1 MALPAAKK
9 DVRSKANEEYGDDRG
24 LSMMH
29 SMLSLKLKEWLA
41 AFMLTHKV

>member
-9 DVRSKANEEYGDDRG
+9 DVRLKADVDYGDERG

-29 SMLSLKLKEWLA
+29 SMLSLKLRVWLA